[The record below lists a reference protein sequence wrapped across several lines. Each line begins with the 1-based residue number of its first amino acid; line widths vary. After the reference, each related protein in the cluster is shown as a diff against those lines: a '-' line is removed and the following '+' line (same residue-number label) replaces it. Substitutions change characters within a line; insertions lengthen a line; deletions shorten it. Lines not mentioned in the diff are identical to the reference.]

1 MFAYSLPVYKHRV
14 AYRSVNVVTRPALA
28 QGPQVAM
35 VRQTPQTREQGA
47 ISMSYKPFNLNG
59 HVALVTGGNR
69 GIGLGM
75 ADALAASGADIAIW
89 GRDSAAND
97 SAVTQLMAH
106 GVRAK
111 SWIVDV
117 SDEAA
122 VVAAM
127 VDTATQMGRIDTVIA
142 NAGVGFGSPSFVDM
156 TTETYRKTL
165 SINLDGVFFTLREAC
180 RHMVER
186 AKSGDPGGSLVGIA
200 SLAAIEGAAKNEA
213 YAATKGAVIS
223 MIKSIAVEHARY
235 GVRANAILPG
245 WIATD
250 MTALAQGSTVFTD
263 KVISRVPARR
273 WGTPDDFG
281 GLAVYLA
288 SSASSYHSGDL
299 LVVDGGYSIF

>member
-1 MFAYSLPVYKHRV
+1 MA
-14 AYRSVNVVTRPALA
+14 
-28 QGPQVAM
+28 
-35 VRQTPQTREQGA
+35 
-47 ISMSYKPFNLNG
+47 YKPFNLTG
-59 HVALVTGGNR
+59 HVALITGGNR

-75 ADALAASGADIAIW
+75 ADALAASGADVAIW
-89 GRDSAAND
+89 GRNGETNAA
-97 SAVTQLMAH
+97 AVSQLSAH
-106 GVRAK
+106 GVKAK
-111 SWIVDV
+111 SWVVDV

-122 VVAAM
+122 VVTAM
-127 VDTATQMGRIDTVIA
+127 ADTAAVMGRIDTVIA

-156 TTETYRKTL
+156 STETYRKTL
-165 SINLDGVFFTLREAC
+165 AVNLDGVFFTLREAC

-186 AKSGDPGGSLVGIA
+186 AKAGDPGGSLVGIA
-200 SLAAIEGAAKNEA
+200 SLAAIEGAARNEA

-223 MIKSIAVEHARY
+223 MIKSVAVEHARY

-250 MTALAQGSTVFTD
+250 MTEMAQGSAAFTE
-263 KVISRVPARR
+263 KVIPRVPARR